1 MKDTKDTKEIKMT
14 INMTNSDSLFF
25 DTLIKPESEYYS
37 FDPSVETSTSF
48 IKRHIN
54 DDNLFNSLKSTG
66 DLSRLE
72 ANYENFKNGDKNG
85 LKLFK
90 SAIVPFK
97 NHLYIRKDIAMFKD
111 PKRNIGEHY
120 IESILPPKDIAIAI
134 DKLILEAAEGTKIKP
149 SVLMSESDVQKRKTI
164 IRKDRTKLRN
174 MNHFIN
180 V

>member
-1 MKDTKDTKEIKMT
+1 
-14 INMTNSDSLFF
+14 
-25 DTLIKPESEYYS
+25 
-37 FDPSVETSTSF
+37 
-48 IKRHIN
+48 
-54 DDNLFNSLKSTG
+54 
-66 DLSRLE
+66 
-72 ANYENFKNGDKNG
+72 
-85 LKLFK
+85 
-90 SAIVPFK
+90 
-97 NHLYIRKDIAMFKD
+97 MFKD

>member
-72 ANYENFKNGDKNG
+72 ANYENFKNNFSISNG
-85 LKLFK
+85 CFFISFYFK
-90 SAIVPFK
+90 S
-97 NHLYIRKDIAMFKD
+97 R
-111 PKRNIGEHY
+111 
-120 IESILPPKDIAIAI
+120 
-134 DKLILEAAEGTKIKP
+134 
-149 SVLMSESDVQKRKTI
+149 
-164 IRKDRTKLRN
+164 
-174 MNHFIN
+174 
-180 V
+180 